1 MGDGEVGVLLE
12 TSVIL
17 SARFLRDLPCGGARG
32 RLTVELSGDLGVCF
46 VVSCF
51 GDFGQEGTSRGSSS
65 PSFTNTLSPG
75 LLVGDGGWLVEDC
88 STAEDVEQS
97 VECLA
102 VE

>member
-1 MGDGEVGVLLE
+1 M
-12 TSVIL
+12 
-17 SARFLRDLPCGGARG
+17 
-32 RLTVELSGDLGVCF
+32 CF
-46 VVSCF
+46 VVSCL

-65 PSFTNTLSPG
+65 PPFNNTLSPGLLVGGGGWLVDGSFTNTLSPG
-75 LLVGDGGWLVEDC
+75 LLVGDGGWLVDGC